1 MLIVVDRM
9 IQYSKI
15 HIVFKYKYRYRLT
28 MDFCAKIKS
37 LHPLSPILSEVR
49 IIIINDLGRNKGIIS
64 DKLMK
69 LIVLLNQT
77 EHVGKVQSTV
87 QQNQSKF

>member
-1 MLIVVDRM
+1 MITTGVRRLKDTHYTLILLIVVDRM

-37 LHPLSPILSEVR
+37 LHPLSLILSEAR
-49 IIIINDLGRNKGIIS
+49 IIIINLGRNKGIVS
-64 DKLMK
+64 D
-69 LIVLLNQT
+69 
-77 EHVGKVQSTV
+77 
-87 QQNQSKF
+87 